1 MYCEHIVRC
10 ISDIEVHHPAPDPDV
25 QRPGG
30 RDHPV
35 RAALQ
40 PGNPVIGTIVLLV
53 GLLAG
58 LYMVIANIRRL
69 IYGQQWTT
77 PRDIVAILRGLRAK
91 ERDHHDQ
98 HDQHDA
104 GLDLVADHDPTRERH
119 A

>member
-1 MYCEHIVRC
+1 MTLKSIILRLTLMY
-10 ISDIEVHHPAPDPDV
+10 SAPAAGIILFV
-25 QRPGG
+25 LLCSQ
-30 RDHPV
+30 
-35 RAALQ
+35 
-40 PGNPVIGTIVLLV
+40 GNPVIGTIVLLV

-98 HDQHDA
+98 HDA